1 MSAQSPLL
9 DIWEASA
16 AQPYYPSVSKN
27 AQFIVGF
34 LLLLTAFILTGIFGL
49 SKKNQAA
56 IDGPAHAD
64 KATARSIVTLPVL
77 GVPAS
82 LAFGY
87 LTLRLSNTNCY

>member
-49 SKKNQAA
+49 
-56 IDGPAHAD
+56 
-64 KATARSIVTLPVL
+64 TRSIVTLPVL

-82 LAFGY
+82 LAFGFGAVY
-87 LTLRLSNTNCY
+87 MICAAGVYV